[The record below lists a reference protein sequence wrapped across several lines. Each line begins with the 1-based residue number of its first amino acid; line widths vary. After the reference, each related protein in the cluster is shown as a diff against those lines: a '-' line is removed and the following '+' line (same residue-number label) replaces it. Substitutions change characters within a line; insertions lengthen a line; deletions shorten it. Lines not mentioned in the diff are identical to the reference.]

1 MKPGDL
7 VRVKE
12 FYRINIKWDCFG
24 VLTAIHEDDEGC
36 LWYKIVPF
44 SHQPALL
51 CGWYEDF
58 AVEVVSEI

>member
-44 SHQPALL
+44 DNPDINEHY
-51 CGWYEDF
+51 WYEDF